1 MASHVFAAIAAK
13 KGPNVNALVSKSI
26 LGICTAALIGA
37 TMLPLAASAGEV
49 NNRIDRQQARIDRGV
64 ADGQMTRGEFDRT
77 ESRLARIDAQRERD
91 LRANDGHLTPGE
103 RARLNRELNRN
114 SRAIFFDNHNRAR
127 QPGAP
132 LR

>member
-1 MASHVFAAIAAK
+1 MTSHSSAAIAAP
-13 KGPNVNALVSKSI
+13 KGPNMNAFLSKSI
-26 LGICTAALIGA
+26 LGICTAALVGA

-49 NNRIDRQQARIDRGV
+49 NNRVDRQQARIDRGV
-64 ADGQMTRGEFDRT
+64 ADGQMTRREFDRT
-77 ESRLARIDAQRERD
+77 ESRLDRIDAQRERD

-103 RARLNRELNRN
+103 RGQLNRELNRN
-114 SRAIFFDNHNRAR
+114 SRAIYFDNHNRAR